1 MSYGASSIEVL
12 PGLQAIRRR
21 PSMYIGSTGPAGV
34 MQLLVELVQNAVDEA
49 LAGAASH
56 IRVTLGDAIVVQ
68 DDGRG
73 IPTEPHPAHG
83 GRSALELVLCEVH
96 AGGKFR
102 SGAYLA
108 AGGLH
113 GVGLSAVNAL
123 SEQLQIEVRRGGRA
137 TRMACVRGNVVVPP
151 TDVGLADGTG
161 TAIAF
166 VPDPM
171 IFTEGASLDASAVA
185 RHLHEQAFLHA
196 GLELELEHDDGREE
210 HFESRDGL
218 AGFARWVAT
227 TSGSALGVEAAPVH
241 AAPIVLRGEEDGIT
255 VEAALLWTTGFGE
268 VVRSFV
274 NRVPT
279 PKGGAHVDGLG
290 AALLR
295 SLRAHVRDDDAD
307 LLGSDLREGLVAILT
322 VRMREPEFE
331 GQTKILLTSPV
342 EAVVERI
349 VARALGEALAADP
362 DSTRRIVGRIV
373 ESGRARLAA
382 RRAGERARYRTLDSV
397 VSKELYKQQFG
408 IRSKNWHDSCRWLTD
423 GGLLGQHAAAC
434 AVGPEAEVL
443 DICCGSGVVGN
454 SFRGKVGKIT
464 GLDLTPEMIALA
476 RTRLDEVVQGDVYD
490 IPFPEGRFD
499 LVCNREV
506 LHLLPDPDRPV
517 SEVFRVLKPGGQFI
531 VGQLVPFGTADAA
544 WFFRVIKKKQPL
556 FFNHLLDVDMHDMLA
571 RNGFVDITMTEYT
584 HEEDIET
591 WITTH
596 ETPNEM
602 RHEIRDLY
610 HHAPAEVRAVH
621 PFRIDSDGRIW
632 DTWRWVV
639 FSCFKPSTGSLA

>member
-1 MSYGASSIEVL
+1 MSYGASQIDVL

-34 MQLLVELVQNAVDEA
+34 MQLLVELVQNAIDEA
-49 LAGAASH
+49 LAGAASR
-56 IRVTLGDAIVVQ
+56 IRVTLGEAIVVE

-73 IPTEPHPAHG
+73 IPTEPHPQHG

-102 SGAYLA
+102 AGAYQA

-151 TDVGLADGTG
+151 TDVGLAEGTG

-171 IFTEGASLDASAVA
+171 IFTEGATLDAAAVA

-307 LLGSDLREGLVAILT
+307 LLGSDLREGLVSILT

-342 EAVVERI
+342 ESVVERI

-362 DSTRRIVGRIV
+362 ESTRRIVGRIV

-454 SFRGKVGKIT
+454 SFRGRVGKIT